1 MPTALTVLLTLAGVG
16 LTVGAVRDI
25 FDALF
30 HQGARG
36 ALSRSLMRGTWWVFH
51 RLSRLRGG
59 LLPVA
64 GPIMLVVIVATWATL
79 LALGWAL
86 IFWPHMP
93 EGFLFSSTPGDRASA
108 QFLDALYIS
117 LVTLGTI
124 GFGDITPLEGWL
136 RLVAPL
142 EALLGFGLLT
152 GSISW
157 LLSIYPTLLR
167 RRSLAYEIALLRK
180 AEEER
185 GLGVSGLRPEAAEG
199 LYAELKSR
207 LVAVERDLV
216 TFPISYYFSS
226 ADERFAVDAVPARAR
241 RARRRRRQPARST
254 VAGDPP
260 ARGDRRLRP
269 LDRSALSRASVGL
282 DRRAASRLR
291 ARPHAGE
298 RRRREEDE
306 WRGLRTERSSSPGPP
321 TASAARPRSN

>member
-226 ADERFAVDAVPARAR
+226 ADERFALSRSMPYLLELAERGDDDANPPGVRLRAILLR
-241 RARRRRRQPARST
+241 EAIDDFARST
-254 VAGDPP
+254 
-260 ARGDRRLRP
+260 
-269 LDRSALSRASVGL
+269 
-282 DRRAASRLR
+282 
-291 ARPHAGE
+291 
-298 RRRREEDE
+298 
-306 WRGLRTERSSSPGPP
+306 
-321 TASAARPRSN
+321 AARFHGHPSDSTAELLHAYARDHMRESGDGAKRTSGGG

>member
-1 MPTALTVLLTLAGVG
+1 MPTALTILLTLTGVA
-16 LTVGAVRDI
+16 LILGAVRDI

-36 ALSRSLMRGTWWVFH
+36 ALSRALMRSTWWVFH
-51 RLSRLRGG
+51 RLSRLRRG

-64 GPIMLVVIVATWATL
+64 GPIMLVVIVATWAAL

-86 IFWPHMP
+86 IFWAHMP
-93 EGFLFSSTPGDRASA
+93 EGFLFSSAQGDRSNT
-108 QFLDALYIS
+108 QFLDALYMS

-124 GFGDITPLEGWL
+124 GFGDITPLEWL

-180 AEEER
+180 AEEEK

-199 LYAELKSR
+199 LYAELMSR

-226 ADERFAVDAVPARAR
+226 ADERFA
-241 RARRRRRQPARST
+241 
-254 VAGDPP
+254 
-260 ARGDRRLRP
+260 
-269 LDRSALSRASVGL
+269 LSRAMPYLLELAERGDDDANPLGV
-282 DRRAASRLR
+282 RLR
-291 ARPHAGE
+291 ATLL
-298 RRRREEDE
+298 RESIDDFA
-306 WRGLRTERSSSPGPP
+306 RT
-321 TASAARPRSN
+321 TAARFHGHPSDSTAELLRAYARDHLRESEPDGEGGTDRG

>member
-16 LTVGAVRDI
+16 LIVGAVRDI

-167 RRSLAYEIALLRK
+167 RRSLTYEIALLRK

-226 ADERFAVDAVPARAR
+226 ADERFALSRSMPYLLELAERGDDDANPPGVRLRTILLREAIDDF
-241 RARRRRRQPARST
+241 ARST
-254 VAGDPP
+254 
-260 ARGDRRLRP
+260 
-269 LDRSALSRASVGL
+269 
-282 DRRAASRLR
+282 
-291 ARPHAGE
+291 
-298 RRRREEDE
+298 
-306 WRGLRTERSSSPGPP
+306 
-321 TASAARPRSN
+321 AARFHGHSSDSTAELLHAYARDHMRESGDGAKRTSGGG

>member
-136 RLVAPL
+136 RLVVPL

-226 ADERFAVDAVPARAR
+226 ADERFALSLSMPYLLELAERGDDDANPPGVRLRAILLR
-241 RARRRRRQPARST
+241 EAIDDFARST
-254 VAGDPP
+254 
-260 ARGDRRLRP
+260 
-269 LDRSALSRASVGL
+269 
-282 DRRAASRLR
+282 
-291 ARPHAGE
+291 
-298 RRRREEDE
+298 
-306 WRGLRTERSSSPGPP
+306 
-321 TASAARPRSN
+321 AARFHGHPSDSTAELLHAYARDHMRESGDGAKRTSGGG